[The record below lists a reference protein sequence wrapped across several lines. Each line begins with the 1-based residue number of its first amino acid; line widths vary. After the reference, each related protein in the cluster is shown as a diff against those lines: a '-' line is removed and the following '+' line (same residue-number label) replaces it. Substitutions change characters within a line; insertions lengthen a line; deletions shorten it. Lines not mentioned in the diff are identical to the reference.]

1 MDSTTLIIIIG
12 ISVVGVSLVIGIF
25 LFLKSRSQYNYEV
38 IETNDEEPEEKAK
51 EDSTE
56 KKKNLNKNSKDENK
70 KKKKKE
76 KWTGLLPNYN
86 YYEMSIKERVGWSLV
101 AMSGVFAVGYIF
113 YQNVFWAL
121 VVSLLGLFYPK
132 MKNQTIIDERKIKLL
147 LQFKEALYALS
158 SSLSAGKSVPMAFK
172 DCHSDLQLIFEDG
185 KDNYILDELQ
195 YIIRKIDRN
204 ETIEDALEDFA
215 ERSGLDDVETFAY
228 IFTTCTRTGGNLKEI
243 IKNSSQI
250 IGDKIDIKQD
260 IDVIISGK
268 KFDQKVL
275 SIVPIALVAFL
286 YMSAPDF
293 MAPLQSGQGRIVTT
307 LSLILILIGNLW
319 SKKIM
324 RIEV

>member
-1 MDSTTLIIIIG
+1 MDSTMLAVLIGVLVVGVISAIG
-12 ISVVGVSLVIGIF
+12 ISV
-25 LFLKSRSQYNYEV
+25 FLKSRSQYNYEV
-38 IETNDEEPEEKAK
+38 IETNDEEPK
-51 EDSTE
+51 ENED
-56 KKKNLNKNSKDENK
+56 LNKNNNDKT

-76 KWTGLLPNYN
+76 KWTGVLPNYN
-86 YYEMSIKERVGWSLV
+86 YYEMSIKEKVGWSLV
-101 AMSGVFAVGYIF
+101 AMAGVFAVGYIF
-113 YQNVFWAL
+113 YQNVVWAL
-121 VVSLLGLFYPK
+121 AVSVIGLLYPK
-132 MKNQTIIDERKIKLL
+132 MKNETIIHDRKVKLL

-172 DCHSDLQLIFEDG
+172 DCHSDLKLIFEDG

-243 IKNSSQI
+243 IRNSSQI
-250 IGDKIDIKQD
+250 ICDKIDIKQD

-275 SIVPIALVAFL
+275 SIMPIGLVAFL

-293 MAPLQSGQGRIVTT
+293 MEPLKSGQGRIVTT